1 MTLIK
6 GVKKKA
12 LLFFQKSFGQNL
24 RYPSLLSFYDNKIIV
39 KNFFRTELFKIKEV
53 RGGGATWGEPGPDR
67 GGYYRQSS
75 GVGSWSQRKG
85 DPTEGFKMEAHMIS
99 FGP

>member
-1 MTLIK
+1 MK
-6 GVKKKA
+6 EHGG
-12 LLFFQKSFGQNL
+12 FS
-24 RYPSLLSFYDNKIIV
+24 
-39 KNFFRTELFKIKEV
+39 ELGTG
-53 RGGGATWGEPGPDR
+53 GGGATWGEPGPDR